1 MLSVQDFTKILYDA
15 AKPMFVMGGI
25 VILGFMLLF
34 LISPSSSV
42 VSEKDALRNTTPLSP
57 QAQLSVNKEM
67 IQVGDTICLS
77 LSNNNQKYI
86 RIE

>member
-42 VSEKDALRNTTPLSP
+42 VSDKDVRPNTTALSP
-57 QAQLSVNKEM
+57 QTQLSETKEI
-67 IQVGDTICLS
+67 IQIGDTIYLY
-77 LSNNNQKYI
+77 NNKQKYK